1 MKLVKLK
8 SEDISTVQQLAREI
22 WEEHYLPII
31 GQQQIDY
38 MLDLFYATEK
48 IQKELEEGIYW
59 EILYLEN
66 EAIGYLVC
74 EVEEENIQLSKLY
87 LKSKVRGKGLG
98 KFLIDRSKEIA
109 KENNKNSIRL
119 NVNKNNTQ
127 SIAFYER
134 VGFLKVEEGV
144 FDIGNGYFMDDF
156 IYEMKT

>member
-22 WEEHYLPII
+22 WEEHYFPII

-38 MLDLFYATEK
+38 MLDLFYSTEK
-48 IQKELEEGIYW
+48 FKRIGRWSFW

-87 LKSKVRGKGLG
+87 LKSKVRGKDWGN
-98 KFLIDRSKEIA
+98 FSSIDP
-109 KENNKNSIRL
+109 
-119 NVNKNNTQ
+119 
-127 SIAFYER
+127 
-134 VGFLKVEEGV
+134 
-144 FDIGNGYFMDDF
+144 
-156 IYEMKT
+156 

>member
-48 IQKELEEGIYW
+48 IQKELEEGVYW

-98 KFLIDRSKEIA
+98 KFLIDRSIEIA

-144 FDIGNGYFMDDF
+144 FDIGSGYFMDDF

>member
-48 IQKELEEGIYW
+48 IQKELEDGVFW

>member
-48 IQKELEEGIYW
+48 IQKELEEGVYW

-134 VGFLKVEEGV
+134 VGFLKVEAGV
-144 FDIGNGYFMDDF
+144 FDIGSGYFMDDF
-156 IYEMKT
+156 IYEMKI

>member
-8 SEDISTVQQLAREI
+8 SEDISTVQQLSREI

-48 IQKELEEGIYW
+48 IQKELEEGVYW

>member
-38 MLDLFYATEK
+38 MLDLFYSTEK
-48 IQKELEEGIYW
+48 IQKELEDGVFW

-98 KFLIDRSKEIA
+98 KFLIDRSIEIA

-144 FDIGNGYFMDDF
+144 FDIGSGYFMDDF

>member
-38 MLDLFYATEK
+38 MLDLFYSTEK
-48 IQKELEEGIYW
+48 IQKELEEGVYW

-74 EVEEENIQLSKLY
+74 EVEKENIQLSKLY

-98 KFLIDRSKEIA
+98 KFLIDRSIEIA

>member
-38 MLDLFYATEK
+38 MLDLFYSTEK
-48 IQKELEEGIYW
+48 IQKELEEGVYW

-74 EVEEENIQLSKLY
+74 EVEKENIQLSKLY
-87 LKSKVRGKGLG
+87 LKSKVRGRGLG
-98 KFLIDRSKEIA
+98 KFLIDRAIEIA

-119 NVNKNNTQ
+119 NVNKNNTH

-134 VGFLKVEEGV
+134 IGFLKVEEGV

>member
-22 WEEHYLPII
+22 WEEHYFPII

-38 MLDLFYATEK
+38 MLDLFYSTEK
-48 IQKELEEGIYW
+48 IQKELEDGVFW

-98 KFLIDRSKEIA
+98 KFLIDRSIEIA

-134 VGFLKVEEGV
+134 VGFLKVEAGV
-144 FDIGNGYFMDDF
+144 FDIGSGYFMDDF

>member
-22 WEEHYLPII
+22 WEEHYFPII

-38 MLDLFYATEK
+38 MLDLFYSTEK
-48 IQKELEEGIYW
+48 IQKELEDGVFW

>member
-22 WEEHYLPII
+22 WEEHYFPII

-38 MLDLFYATEK
+38 MLDLFYSTEK
-48 IQKELEEGIYW
+48 IQKELEEGVYW

>member
-48 IQKELEEGIYW
+48 IQKELEEGVYW

>member
-22 WEEHYLPII
+22 WEEHYFPII

-38 MLDLFYATEK
+38 MLDLFYSTEK
-48 IQKELEEGIYW
+48 IQKELEDGVFW

-98 KFLIDRSKEIA
+98 KFLIDRSIEIA

-156 IYEMKT
+156 IYEMKI

>member
-22 WEEHYLPII
+22 WEEHYFPII

-38 MLDLFYATEK
+38 MLDLFYSTEK
-48 IQKELEEGIYW
+48 IQKELEEGVYW

-98 KFLIDRSKEIA
+98 KFLIDRSIEIA

>member
-38 MLDLFYATEK
+38 MLDLFYSTEK
-48 IQKELEEGIYW
+48 IQKELEDGVFW

>member
-31 GQQQIDY
+31 GQQQIDH

-48 IQKELEEGIYW
+48 IQKELEEGVYW

-144 FDIGNGYFMDDF
+144 FDIGSGYFMDDF

>member
-8 SEDISTVQQLAREI
+8 SEDISTVQQLSREI

-38 MLDLFYATEK
+38 MLDLFYSTEK
-48 IQKELEEGIYW
+48 IQKELEEGVYW

-98 KFLIDRSKEIA
+98 KFLIDRSIEIA

>member
-38 MLDLFYATEK
+38 MLDLFYSTEK
-48 IQKELEEGIYW
+48 IQKELEDGVFW

-98 KFLIDRSKEIA
+98 KFLIDRSIEIA

-134 VGFLKVEEGV
+134 VGFLKVEAGV
-144 FDIGNGYFMDDF
+144 FDIGSGYFMDDF
-156 IYEMKT
+156 IYEMKI

>member
-38 MLDLFYATEK
+38 MLDLFYSTEK
-48 IQKELEEGIYW
+48 IQKELEEGVYW

-98 KFLIDRSKEIA
+98 KFLIDRSIEIA

>member
-38 MLDLFYATEK
+38 MLDLFYSTEK
-48 IQKELEEGIYW
+48 IQKELEEGVYW

>member
-48 IQKELEEGIYW
+48 IQKELEEGVYW

-98 KFLIDRSKEIA
+98 KFLIDRSIEIA

>member
-38 MLDLFYATEK
+38 MLDLFYSTEK
-48 IQKELEEGIYW
+48 IQKELEEGVYW

-98 KFLIDRSKEIA
+98 KFLIDRSIEIA

-156 IYEMKT
+156 IYEMKI

>member
-38 MLDLFYATEK
+38 MLDLFYSTEK
-48 IQKELEEGIYW
+48 IQKELEEGVYW

-87 LKSKVRGKGLG
+87 LKSK
-98 KFLIDRSKEIA
+98 IRSE
-109 KENNKNSIRL
+109 ER
-119 NVNKNNTQ
+119 
-127 SIAFYER
+127 R
-134 VGFLKVEEGV
+134 VGKECR
-144 FDIGNGYFMDDF
+144 
-156 IYEMKT
+156 

>member
-48 IQKELEEGIYW
+48 IQKELEEGVYW

-98 KFLIDRSKEIA
+98 KFLIDRSIEIA

-134 VGFLKVEEGV
+134 VGFLKVEAGV
-144 FDIGNGYFMDDF
+144 FDIGSGYFMDDF
-156 IYEMKT
+156 IYEMKI

>member
-38 MLDLFYATEK
+38 MLDLFYSTEK
-48 IQKELEEGIYW
+48 IQKELEEGVYW

-98 KFLIDRSKEIA
+98 KFLIDRSIEIA

-127 SIAFYER
+127 SIAF
-134 VGFLKVEEGV
+134 

>member
-8 SEDISTVQQLAREI
+8 SEDISTVQQLSREI

-38 MLDLFYATEK
+38 MLDLFYSTEK
-48 IQKELEEGIYW
+48 IQKELEEGVYW

>member
-48 IQKELEEGIYW
+48 IQKELEEGVYW

-134 VGFLKVEEGV
+134 VGFLKVEAGV
-144 FDIGNGYFMDDF
+144 FDIGSGYFMDDF

>member
-48 IQKELEEGIYW
+48 IQKELEEGVYW

-87 LKSKVRGKGLG
+87 LKSKIRGRGLG
-98 KFLIDRSKEIA
+98 KFLIDRAIEIA

>member
-48 IQKELEEGIYW
+48 IQKELEEGVYW

-87 LKSKVRGKGLG
+87 LKSKVRGRGLG

>member
-22 WEEHYLPII
+22 WEEHYFPII

-38 MLDLFYATEK
+38 MLDLFYSTEK
-48 IQKELEEGIYW
+48 IQKELEDGVFW

-98 KFLIDRSKEIA
+98 KFLIDRSIEIA

>member
-38 MLDLFYATEK
+38 MLDLFYSTEK
-48 IQKELEEGIYW
+48 IQKELEEGVYW

-87 LKSKVRGKGLG
+87 LKSKVRGRGLG
-98 KFLIDRSKEIA
+98 KFLIDRAIEIA

>member
-48 IQKELEEGIYW
+48 IQKELEEGVYW

-87 LKSKVRGKGLG
+87 LKSKVRGRGLG
-98 KFLIDRSKEIA
+98 KFLIDRAIEIA

>member
-22 WEEHYLPII
+22 WEEHYFPII

-38 MLDLFYATEK
+38 MLDLFYSTEK
-48 IQKELEEGIYW
+48 IQKELEEGVYW

-98 KFLIDRSKEIA
+98 KFLIDRSIEIA

-134 VGFLKVEEGV
+134 VGFLKVEAGV

>member
-38 MLDLFYATEK
+38 MLDLFYSTEK
-48 IQKELEEGIYW
+48 IQKELEEGVYW

-98 KFLIDRSKEIA
+98 KFLIDRSKDR
-109 KENNKNSIRL
+109 KSTRL
-119 NVNKNNTQ
+119 NSSHVAISYAVFCLKNITK
-127 SIAFYER
+127 E
-134 VGFLKVEEGV
+134 
-144 FDIGNGYFMDDF
+144 
-156 IYEMKT
+156 

>member
-38 MLDLFYATEK
+38 MLDLFYSTEK
-48 IQKELEEGIYW
+48 IQKELEDGVFW

-98 KFLIDRSKEIA
+98 KFLIDRSIEIA

>member
-38 MLDLFYATEK
+38 MLDLFYSTEK
-48 IQKELEEGIYW
+48 IQKELEEGVYW

-87 LKSKVRGKGLG
+87 LKSKIRGKGLG

>member
-38 MLDLFYATEK
+38 MLDLFYSTEK
-48 IQKELEEGIYW
+48 IQKELEEGVYW

-98 KFLIDRSKEIA
+98 KFLIDRSIEIA

-134 VGFLKVEEGV
+134 VGFLKVEAGV
-144 FDIGNGYFMDDF
+144 FDIGSGYFMDDF

>member
-1 MKLVKLK
+1 MKLIKLK

-38 MLDLFYATEK
+38 MLDLFYSTEK
-48 IQKELEEGIYW
+48 IQKELEDGVYW

-66 EAIGYLVC
+66 EPIGYLVC
-74 EVEEENIQLSKLY
+74 EVEKENIQLSKLY
-87 LKSKVRGKGLG
+87 LKSKVRGRGLG
-98 KFLIDRSKEIA
+98 KFLIDRAIEIA